1 MANKGS
7 ITRLRS
13 VETLKNAVDS
23 LLVGNRL
30 SLQQEE
36 FLLSSLIGLFCRTP
50 LKPRIMSHFT
60 ILRFLSVCIRFAM
73 QLH

>member
-36 FLLSSLIGLFCRTP
+36 FLLSSAILLIKDFERD
-50 LKPRIMSHFT
+50 
-60 ILRFLSVCIRFAM
+60 
-73 QLH
+73 